1 MKRRNEVVMP
11 PTPDLTRSG
20 KKRARMGGVDK
31 TPEGPT
37 PRKRKPVTRTRT
49 TLRKYFTASK
59 DKENKPNEAS
69 CEFNRV
75 SSCHINPI
83 KSCIFGNC
91 PINIKETNY
100 ILIITFVS

>member
-1 MKRRNEVVMP
+1 MFCRLNSKLEEGNNTKEEFIMKRRNEVVMS

-59 DKENKPNEAS
+59 DKENKPDEVT
-69 CEFNRV
+69 CQW
-75 SSCHINPI
+75 
-83 KSCIFGNC
+83 
-91 PINIKETNY
+91 
-100 ILIITFVS
+100 